1 MTWQEPIL
9 GCVEKTCRPPPAS
22 TRTRSPAT
30 VVAAL
35 PQPWKELRAETG
47 DEAVCALGKLAGLAF
62 KQFGIF
68 KRRFYEPSF
77 FHLLIAGKTLQSL
90 TKMSASC
97 DY

>member
-1 MTWQEPIL
+1 MPSAICL
-9 GCVEKTCRPPPAS
+9 YKDAVPS
-22 TRTRSPAT
+22 H

-35 PQPWKELRAETG
+35 PHPWKELRAETRN
-47 DEAVCALGKLAGLAF
+47 EALCALGKLAGLTF

-77 FHLLIAGKTLQSL
+77 FHLLIARKTLQSL